1 MIQSINSCLE
11 NSRTNVLLLNMKVLY
26 PLSEKL
32 FVYKNMEVRVI
43 SGSFLNL
50 QLRSVLEED
59 SLK

>member
-26 PLSEKL
+26 PLSENL
-32 FVYKNMEVRVI
+32 FLYKNMEARVI
-43 SGSFLNL
+43 SGPFLNL